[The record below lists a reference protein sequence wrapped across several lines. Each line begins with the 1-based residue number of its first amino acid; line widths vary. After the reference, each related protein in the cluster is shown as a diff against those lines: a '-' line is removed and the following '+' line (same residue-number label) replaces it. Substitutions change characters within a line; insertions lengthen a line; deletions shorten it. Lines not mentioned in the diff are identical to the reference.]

1 MAALD
6 LKEISPAHEG
16 LERDQF
22 ELFARDFL
30 LAQGFVVV
38 SDPDRGPDGGRDL
51 IVEEERFGPG
61 GKNTIRWLVSC
72 KHKAHSGSSVSPSDD
87 TNIRDRLE
95 THSCQ
100 GFIAFYSTIPSS
112 GLAQTLTAL
121 RPNYEYIQYDCEAI
135 ERQLL
140 ENPRGRGLAARYTPV
155 SFNKWMIASQMVHT
169 PTVINDPQHSINH
182 FFLRHPHVN
191 LTDALIEASARNV
204 PLFIVIYGHEHPSNS
219 RIEYSLGYFMEYHT
233 TKKLVDQNFVAA
245 VVPNLTPDVIA
256 LVPPDDPLE
265 NCLCI
270 VMQPNGNII
279 RREGVYANPDEGMKR
294 VRAVI
299 TLLGL

>member
-22 ELFARDFL
+22 ELFAREFL
-30 LAQGFVVV
+30 LAQGFLII

-72 KHKAHSGSSVSPSDD
+72 KHKAHSGSSVSPGDD

-95 THSCQ
+95 THNCQ

-112 GLAQTLTAL
+112 GLAQILTAL
-121 RPNYEYIQYDCEAI
+121 RPKYEYIQYDCEAI

-169 PTVINDPQHSINH
+169 PVVKNDPQHSINH

-191 LTDALIEASARNV
+191 LKDALVEATARNV
-204 PLFIVIYGHEHPSNS
+204 PLFIVIYDPEHP
-219 RIEYSLGYFMEYHT
+219 
-233 TKKLVDQNFVAA
+233 
-245 VVPNLTPDVIA
+245 
-256 LVPPDDPLE
+256 
-265 NCLCI
+265 
-270 VMQPNGNII
+270 
-279 RREGVYANPDEGMKR
+279 REGANKFL
-294 VRAVI
+294 I
-299 TLLGL
+299 